1 MAIEA
6 ARNSRLP
13 EDAIPSR
20 ATIRSCNVGNRALC
34 AFIVVLMAVCFLP
47 AGAPAADGKEYLKKG
62 KSALDSGH
70 CEEAVKKLSRA
81 VEEFPLLG
89 DYALL
94 YLAEAYHN
102 LGDRA
107 KSLSAVRILIKKYP
121 ESPLLRKARASEIRE
136 AGENAGEDLSRLFD
150 AYVKDYPGDEQMN
163 FMHGLYL
170 KRSGN
175 EKQAKE
181 VFKEICVKAGPLSG
195 SACSELDPAELSA
208 GDVVGR
214 ALNLMK
220 QYQFGKAELELK
232 KALAMGVE
240 KNRDEVLRNLGLA
253 VFRQKEY
260 REAAAIYQEI
270 NDTYSSARSL
280 YRAGDREGFESAL
293 KALVDKHDTRAANL
307 LLAQASDKRRDGD
320 AEGALKIYEE
330 ITSKYPM
337 EQEDAMWGMGWTRFI
352 AGQYKESGEV
362 FSKLYAQYEDPKYLY
377 WQARSKEALGEDAK
391 DLYQALLQYDN
402 NFYVALSAARGKVR
416 TAGPVSTETAEAAPA
431 SDKIFERVDA
441 LLSLGMTSEAGG
453 ELQWI
458 TKRIDS
464 PAMLVAVAAR
474 FQKIGDFRHA
484 ISLAARLPYS
494 EKMHR
499 FWYPL
504 AFRKEVEE
512 VSRKNGIDPMVALSV
527 MREESRFDPDAR
539 SVAGA
544 RGLMQLMPR
553 TAYRLDRKVNV
564 GISSESEINDV
575 GTNIRLGVYYL
586 KALFDEF
593 GSLPHVIAA
602 YNAGE
607 AAVKRWWGKGNYRAV
622 DEFIED
628 IPYPETRNYVK
639 KVITSYYQYK
649 KFSPPESAS
658 TASVFSTF

>member
-1 MAIEA
+1 MGIEA
-6 ARNSRLP
+6 AGIIRLP
-13 EDAIPSR
+13 ESAIPSH
-20 ATIRSCNVGNRALC
+20 APIRSYNAGNRALC
-34 AFIVVLMAVCFLP
+34 AFVVVLMAVCFLP
-47 AGAPAADGKEYLKKG
+47 AGARAEDGKEYFKDG
-62 KSALDSGH
+62 KSALDSGR
-70 CEEAVKKLSRA
+70 CEEAVKKLSLA
-81 VEEFPLLG
+81 AQEFPLLG

-102 LGDRA
+102 VGDRA
-107 KSLSAVRILIKKYP
+107 KSLYAVRMLIKKYP
-121 ESPLLRKARASEIRE
+121 ESPLLRKARAKEIRE
-136 AGENAGEDLSRLFD
+136 AEESAAGDLPRLFD
-150 AYVKDYPGDEQMN
+150 AYLKDYPGDEQMN
-163 FMHGLYL
+163 FKYGLYL
-170 KRSGN
+170 KQSGN
-175 EKQAKE
+175 EKQATD
-181 VFKEICVKAGPLSG
+181 VFRRIYVKAGPMSD
-195 SACSELDPAELSA
+195 AAYRELAPAELSA
-208 GDVVGR
+208 GDLVDR

-220 QYQFGKAELELK
+220 QYQFGKAELELR

-270 NDTYSSARSL
+270 DDTYSRARSL

-330 ITSKYPM
+330 ITSKYPL

-402 NFYVALSAARGKVR
+402 NFYVALSASRGKVR
-416 TAGPVSTETAEAAPA
+416 AGGPVSAKTAEAAPA
-431 SDKIFERVDA
+431 SDKKFERVDA
-441 LLSLGMTSEAGG
+441 LLSLGMTREAGG

-464 PAMLVAVAAR
+464 PATLVAVAAR

-484 ISLAARLPYS
+484 ISLAARMPYS

-512 VSRKNGIDPMVALSV
+512 ASRKNGIDPMVALSV

-564 GISSESEINDV
+564 GIGSESEINDV

-586 KALFDEF
+586 KSLFDEF

-607 AAVKRWWGKGNYRAV
+607 TAVKRWWEKGNYRAV

-649 KFSPPESAS
+649 KFSPSESAS
-658 TASVFSTF
+658 TASVFGTF

>member
-1 MAIEA
+1 
-6 ARNSRLP
+6 
-13 EDAIPSR
+13 
-20 ATIRSCNVGNRALC
+20 
-34 AFIVVLMAVCFLP
+34 MAVCFLP
-47 AGAPAADGKEYLKKG
+47 AVVRAEDGKEYLKKG
-62 KSALDSGH
+62 KSALDAGRY
-70 CEEAVKKLSRA
+70 EEAVKKLPQA
-81 VEEFPLLG
+81 VQEFPLLG

-102 LGDRA
+102 IGDHS
-107 KSLSAVRILIKKYP
+107 KSLDAVRTLLKKYP
-121 ESPLLRKARASEIRE
+121 ESPLIRRARATEIRE
-136 AGENAGEDLSRLFD
+136 AGENTGEDLSKIFD
-150 AYVKDYPGDEQMN
+150 AYVKDYPGDEQMH
-163 FMHGLYL
+163 FMYGLYL

-175 EKQAKE
+175 EKRAKE
-181 VFKEICVKAGPLSG
+181 VFRGIYVKAGPLSG
-195 SACSELDPAELSA
+195 SAYSELDPAELSA
-208 GDVVGR
+208 GDLVDR
-214 ALNLMK
+214 ASNLMK
-220 QYQFGKAELELK
+220 QYQFGKAELELR

-270 NDTYSSARSL
+270 NDTYSRARSL

-293 KALVDKHDTRAANL
+293 KALVDKHDPRVANL
-307 LLAQASDKRRDGD
+307 LLSQASDKRRDGD
-320 AEGALKIYEE
+320 AEGALKIYDE
-330 ITSKYPM
+330 IISKYPL

-391 DLYQALLQYDN
+391 DLYQVLLQYNN

-416 TAGPVSTETAEAAPA
+416 AGGPVSAETAEAAPA
-431 SDKIFERVDA
+431 SDKKFERVDA
-441 LLSLGMTSEAGG
+441 LLSLGMTKEAGG

-464 PAMLVAVAAR
+464 PATLVAVAAR

-484 ISLAARLPYS
+484 ISLAARMPYS

-586 KALFDEF
+586 KSLFDEF
-593 GSLPHVIAA
+593 GSLPHVLAA

-607 AAVKRWWGKGNYRAV
+607 AAVKRWWEKGNYRAV

-628 IPYPETRNYVK
+628 IPYSETRHYVK

-649 KFSPPESAS
+649 KFSPSESAS
-658 TASVFSTF
+658 TASVFGTF

>member
-20 ATIRSCNVGNRALC
+20 ATIRSCNVGNSALC

-47 AGAPAADGKEYLKKG
+47 AVVRAEDGKEYLKKG
-62 KSALDSGH
+62 KSALDAGRY
-70 CEEAVKKLSRA
+70 EEAVKKLPQA
-81 VEEFPLLG
+81 AQEFPLLG

-102 LGDRA
+102 IGDHS
-107 KSLSAVRILIKKYP
+107 KSLDAVRTLLKKYP
-121 ESPLLRKARASEIRE
+121 ESPLIRRARATEIRE
-136 AGENAGEDLSRLFD
+136 AGENTGEDLSKIFD
-150 AYVKDYPGDEQMN
+150 AYVKDYPGDEQMH
-163 FMHGLYL
+163 FMYGLYL

-175 EKQAKE
+175 EKRAKE
-181 VFKEICVKAGPLSG
+181 VFRGIYVKAGPLSG
-195 SACSELDPAELSA
+195 SAYSELDPAELSA
-208 GDVVGR
+208 GDLVDR

-220 QYQFGKAELELK
+220 QYQFGKAELELR

-293 KALVDKHDTRAANL
+293 KVLVDKHDTRAANL

>member
-1 MAIEA
+1 MGIEA
-6 ARNSRLP
+6 ARNIRLP
-13 EDAIPSR
+13 EDVIPSH
-20 ATIRSCNVGNRALC
+20 APVRSYNVGNRTLC
-34 AFIVVLMAVCFLP
+34 AFIVVLMAVYFLP
-47 AGAPAADGKEYLKKG
+47 TVVRAEDGKEYLKKG
-62 KSALDSGH
+62 KSALDAGR
-70 CEEAVKKLSRA
+70 CEEAVKKLSQA
-81 VEEFPLLG
+81 AQEFPLLG

-94 YLAEAYHN
+94 YLAEAYHKI
-102 LGDRA
+102 GDHT
-107 KSLSAVRILIKKYP
+107 KSLDAVRTLIKKYP
-121 ESPLLRKARASEIRE
+121 ESPLLRKARAKEIRE
-136 AGENAGEDLSRLFD
+136 AEESAAGDLSRLFY
-150 AYVKDYPGDEQMN
+150 AYLKDYPGDEQMN
-163 FMHGLYL
+163 FRYGLYL
-170 KRSGN
+170 KQSGH

-181 VFKEICVKAGPLSG
+181 VFKGIYVKAGPLSG

-208 GDVVGR
+208 GDLVDR

-220 QYQFGKAELELK
+220 QYRFGKAELELR
-232 KALAMGVE
+232 KALEMGVE

-260 REAAAIYQEI
+260 REAAAIYEKI
-270 NDTYSSARSL
+270 DDTYSKARSL

-293 KALVDKHDTRAANL
+293 KALADKHDTRVANL
-307 LLAQASDKRRDGD
+307 LLSQASDKRRDGD
-320 AEGALKIYEE
+320 TEGALKVYDE
-330 ITSKYPM
+330 IISKYPL

-352 AGQYKESGEV
+352 SGQYKESGEV

-391 DLYQALLQYDN
+391 DLYQALLQYNN
-402 NFYVALSAARGKVR
+402 NFYVALSASRGKVR
-416 TAGPVSTETAEAAPA
+416 AGPVSAETVEAAPA
-431 SDKIFERVDA
+431 SDKKFERVDA
-441 LLSLGMTSEAGG
+441 LLSLGMTKEAGG

-464 PAMLVAVAAR
+464 PATLVAVAAR
-474 FQKIGDFRHA
+474 FQKVGDFRHA
-484 ISLAARLPYS
+484 ISLAARMPYS

-564 GISSESEINDV
+564 GISSESEISDV

-586 KALFDEF
+586 KSLFDEF
-593 GSLPHVIAA
+593 GSLPHVLAA

-607 AAVKRWWGKGNYRAV
+607 AAVKRWWEKGNYRAV

-628 IPYPETRNYVK
+628 IPYPETRHYVK

-649 KFSPPESAS
+649 KFSPSESAS
-658 TASVFSTF
+658 TASVFGTL

>member
-1 MAIEA
+1 MGIEA
-6 ARNSRLP
+6 ARNIRLP
-13 EDAIPSR
+13 EDAIPSH
-20 ATIRSCNVGNRALC
+20 ATIRSCNAGNRTLC

-47 AGAPAADGKEYLKKG
+47 AVVRAEDGKEYLKKG
-62 KSALDSGH
+62 KSALDAGRY
-70 CEEAVKKLSRA
+70 EEAVKKLPQA
-81 VEEFPLLG
+81 VQEFPILG

-102 LGDRA
+102 IGDHS
-107 KSLSAVRILIKKYP
+107 KSLDAVRTLLKKYP
-121 ESPLLRKARASEIRE
+121 ESPLIRRARATEIRE
-136 AGENAGEDLSRLFD
+136 AGENTGEDLSKIFD
-150 AYVKDYPGDEQMN
+150 AYVKDYPGDEQMH
-163 FMHGLYL
+163 FMYGLYL

-175 EKQAKE
+175 EKRAKE
-181 VFKEICVKAGPLSG
+181 VFRGIYVKAGPLSG
-195 SACSELDPAELSA
+195 SAYSELDPAELSA
-208 GDVVGR
+208 GDFVER

-220 QYQFGKAELELK
+220 QYKFGKAELELR

-253 VFRQKEY
+253 MFRQKEY
-260 REAAAIYQEI
+260 REAAAIYAKI
-270 NDTYSSARSL
+270 DDTYSSARSL

-293 KALVDKHDTRAANL
+293 KALVDKHDTRVANL
-307 LLAQASDKRRDGD
+307 LLSQASDKRRDGD
-320 AEGALKIYEE
+320 TGGALKVYDE
-330 ITSKYPM
+330 IISKYPL
-337 EQEDAMWGMGWTRFI
+337 EQEDATWGMGWTRFI

-391 DLYQALLQYDN
+391 DLYQALLQYNN

-416 TAGPVSTETAEAAPA
+416 AGGPVSAETAEAATA
-431 SDKIFERVDA
+431 SDKKFERVDA
-441 LLSLGMTSEAGG
+441 LLSLGMTKEAGG

-464 PAMLVAVAAR
+464 PATLVAVAAR

-484 ISLAARLPYS
+484 ISLAARMPYS

-564 GISSESEINDV
+564 GISNESGINDV
-575 GTNIRLGVYYL
+575 ATNIRLGVYYL
-586 KALFDEF
+586 KSLFDEF
-593 GSLPHVIAA
+593 GSLPHVLAA

-628 IPYPETRNYVK
+628 IPYPETRHYVK

-649 KFSPPESAS
+649 KFSPSESAS
-658 TASVFSTF
+658 TASVFGTL

>member
-1 MAIEA
+1 MGIEA
-6 ARNSRLP
+6 ARNIRLP

-20 ATIRSCNVGNRALC
+20 AHIRSYNAGSRALC
-34 AFIVVLMAVCFLP
+34 AFIVVLMTVCFLP
-47 AGAPAADGKEYLKKG
+47 AGARAEDGKEYFKEG
-62 KSALDSGH
+62 KSALDAGR
-70 CEEAVKKLSRA
+70 CEEAVKKLSQA
-81 VEEFPLLG
+81 AQEFPLLG

-102 LGDRA
+102 VGDRA
-107 KSLSAVRILIKKYP
+107 KSLDAVRMLIKKYP
-121 ESPLLRKARASEIRE
+121 ESPLLSKARAKEIGEAEESE
-136 AGENAGEDLSRLFD
+136 AGDLPRLFD
-150 AYVKDYPGDEQMN
+150 AYLKDYPGDEQMN
-163 FMHGLYL
+163 FKYGLYL
-170 KRSGN
+170 KQSGN

-181 VFKEICVKAGPLSG
+181 VFRGIYVKAGPLSG

-208 GDVVGR
+208 GDLVDR

-220 QYQFGKAELELK
+220 QYQFGKAELELRK
-232 KALAMGVE
+232 SLAMGVE

-260 REAAAIYQEI
+260 REAAEIYQEI
-270 NDTYSSARSL
+270 DDTYSRARSL

-320 AEGALKIYEE
+320 AKGALKIYDE
-330 ITSKYPM
+330 IASNYPL

-391 DLYQALLQYDN
+391 DLYQVLLQYDN
-402 NFYVALSAARGKVR
+402 NFYVALSASRGKVR
-416 TAGPVSTETAEAAPA
+416 AGGPVSAETAEAAPA
-431 SDKIFERVDA
+431 SDKKFERVDA
-441 LLSLGMTSEAGG
+441 LLSLGMTKEAGG

-464 PAMLVAVAAR
+464 PATLVAVAAR

-484 ISLAARLPYS
+484 ISLAARMPYS

-512 VSRKNGIDPMVALSV
+512 ASRKNGIDPMVALSV

-564 GISSESEINDV
+564 GIGSESEINDV
-575 GTNIRLGVYYL
+575 GTNIRLGIYYL
-586 KALFDEF
+586 KSLFDEF

-607 AAVKRWWGKGNYRAV
+607 AAVKRWLEKGNYRAV

-649 KFSPPESAS
+649 KFSPSEPTS
-658 TASVFSTF
+658 TASVFGTF